1 MYTPI
6 IKIEWYVQIIPHSS
20 KKIKYHRS
28 YLVNLATCNIPAAE
42 LTSHPHLG
50 GDDNANPLELLK
62 RCAENHTF
70 DSGDPDCKTVL
81 DQLYRAYAESHEND
95 PPGIRDGFKELE
107 NYLEVLP
114 LDDNNSVFNLCCRI
128 CVAFEHKA
136 FIDGFHYGFQL
147 MKELK

>member
-50 GDDNANPLELLK
+50 GDDNANLIGTTAAM
-62 RCAENHTF
+62 C
-70 DSGDPDCKTVL
+70 
-81 DQLYRAYAESHEND
+81 RAQ
-95 PPGIRDGFKELE
+95 
-107 NYLEVLP
+107 YL
-114 LDDNNSVFNLCCRI
+114 
-128 CVAFEHKA
+128 
-136 FIDGFHYGFQL
+136 
-147 MKELK
+147 